1 MSPLWWRR
9 LDIAGA
15 ALSIL
20 TLVLA
25 VVWAFPILWSVS
37 ATVVPQDP
45 SSPFGFIDTYARML
59 FETDLGRWY
68 INSLVTSGG
77 VTVIVLTISASCGY
91 ALSQIDFTGR
101 KILWA
106 VIWASFMIPVQALIV
121 NHFFLMYQ
129 WGLFNSW
136 LGVILPQLIAPVAV
150 IVYKQFFDAI
160 PRDFREVAEMDGAR
174 HWQVFLAIYVPMT
187 WGVTSALGIIVFI
200 AAWNAFLWPFLVIT
214 KSELMNVTVGATQF
228 RSGGVDDLTVAVLS
242 GLPVAILYLLFQ
254 KRVSEATSF
263 SAGIKG

>member
-1 MSPLWWRR
+1 MSFVWWRR
-9 LDIAGA
+9 FDAAGA
-15 ALSIL
+15 ALSLL
-20 TLVLA
+20 TLALA
-25 VVWAFPILWSVS
+25 VAWAFPILWSIS
-37 ATVVPQDP
+37 ATVTPQEATA
-45 SSPFGFIDTYARML
+45 PFGFVVTYYHML

-77 VTVIVLTISASCGY
+77 VTLIVLTISSACGY

-101 KILWA
+101 KVLWV

-150 IVYKQFFDAI
+150 IVYKQFFDGI
-160 PRDFREVAEMDGAR
+160 PREFREAAEIDGAR
-174 HWQVFLAIYVPMT
+174 HWRVFLSIYLPMN
-187 WGVTSALGIIVFI
+187 WGVTTALAIIIFI
-200 AAWNAFLWPFLVIT
+200 GAWNAFLWPFLVIT

-228 RSGGVDDLTVAVLS
+228 RMGGVSDLTVAVLS

-254 KRVSEATSF
+254 KRVSEAISF

>member
-9 LDIAGA
+9 LDIAGVT
-15 ALSIL
+15 LSIA
-20 TLVLA
+20 TLVAA
-25 VVWAFPILWSVS
+25 VLWAFPILWSIS
-37 ATVVPQDP
+37 ATMVPQEADA
-45 SSPFGFIDTYARML
+45 PFGFVGTYYRML

-77 VTVIVLTISASCGY
+77 VTVIVLTISSACGY

-101 KILWA
+101 KLLWA
-106 VIWASFMIPVQALIV
+106 IIWASFMIPVQALIV

-160 PRDFREVAEMDGAR
+160 PPEFREVAEIDGAK
-174 HWQVFLAIYVPMT
+174 HWQVFLKIYLPMN

-200 AAWNAFLWPFLVIT
+200 AAWNAFLWPFLVVT
-214 KSELMNVTVGATQF
+214 RSELMNVTVGATQF
-228 RSGGVDDLTVAVLS
+228 RGGGIGDLTVAVLG

-254 KRVSEATSF
+254 RRVSEAISF